1 MIRNKLRAIF
11 ASMCLELPSSTND
24 FSDFE
29 DDEVQVRRHVKVTPS
44 YPENTLMGLPTELRL
59 MIYEFVLHDVVKKE
73 VIRAYPAPITD
84 ATVLGTEPKR
94 PSRHSTLLGSLAL
107 PHICCIVRQE
117 SLDVYTRLLKKHERS
132 VWQLLPISKTWQR
145 RLLCLGRIDFW
156 TRKLMLTFTGVRSEI
171 CVGGLSACTE
181 ITALCAVGA
190 WVRECKFEDQITRAV
205 QIQDRSRC
213 NGSSSRRSACP
224 RKCRARS
231 SSYLALS

>member
-1 MIRNKLRAIF
+1 MAMIRNKLRAIF

-44 YPENTLMGLPTELRL
+44 YPENTLVGLPTELRL

-132 VWQLLPISKTWQR
+132 VWQLYTDLQNMAKTAPLSRQN
-145 RLLCLGRIDFW
+145 RLLDEEVDAYFHWREIGDLRRRIE
-156 TRKLMLTFTGVRSEI
+156 RM
-171 CVGGLSACTE
+171 
-181 ITALCAVGA
+181 
-190 WVRECKFEDQITRAV
+190 
-205 QIQDRSRC
+205 
-213 NGSSSRRSACP
+213 
-224 RKCRARS
+224 
-231 SSYLALS
+231 Y